1 MSELSTLLKLT
12 YYKTLAT
19 VRALKFSY
27 LALAIGAL
35 GILPRFLERSSSSQV
50 TLMSRDLTELALS
63 ITFAIIIVLSA
74 IAPRLRKRGLA
85 RGRKYGSL
93 GVPSGIPHVLLEDLD
108 LIYVS
113 STSLRTLVFS
123 SILTDI
129 LVYMPYMVYTI
140 VWLVVSSPRS
150 FMYVLSSLLSL
161 VALRFTVE
169 YITSLPELSRYCN
182 LARLSNALSTVR
194 VVMVPLSVL
203 GPIFIWLKI
212 EYVPH
217 LLPSSAIAMAV
228 IDIAEARFT
237 PAVAATLLYVV
248 VAAILL
254 MYITGHELAAKPL
267 DVVLFGE
274 SITTSLHEPRITDL
288 NSLMKTLL
296 RNKLIKV
303 SVGVCTAIIL
313 TPVIDYIV
321 RNYVSMEGAEVIPS
335 IIVGILMIAIVI
347 APNTILTSTTSLIGF
362 ISWHFIT
369 AGLEIRHLGHYIRKL
384 ALRYYTTPICA
395 VSLALLVLS
404 TVLHLPDVAL
414 LTSVMALVAVLISY
428 GVALHIH
435 IDLTLLLGLRTYLR
449 ATQLPVTVSELE
461 VTLQQRSLHIKEY
474 IVQLFLLPAQVVA
487 TILIMV
493 LPLSLMEGELSTYIL
508 IPPGIGVTLLMV
520 VVLIARVMLRKLR
533 V

>member
-1 MSELSTLLKLT
+1 
-12 YYKTLAT
+12 
-19 VRALKFSY
+19 
-27 LALAIGAL
+27 
-35 GILPRFLERSSSSQV
+35 
-50 TLMSRDLTELALS
+50 MSRDLTELALS
-63 ITFAIIIVLSA
+63 TAFAVILILSA
-74 IAPRLRKRGLA
+74 IAPRLRKKGLA

-129 LVYMPYMVYTI
+129 LVYMPYMVYTV

-267 DVVLFGE
+267 DVVFGE
-274 SITTSLHEPRITDL
+274 SITISLHEPRITDL

-321 RNYVSMEGAEVIPS
+321 RNYVSIEGAEIIPS

-493 LPLSLMEGELSTYIL
+493 LPLSLIEGEFSTYIL
-508 IPPGIGVTLLMV
+508 IPPGIGVALLIV